1 MRTTRLLKKTGTLLL
16 SASLLGATIAPAQA
30 AMVGTAQVIAAQQG
44 ALDRARL
51 AALLEREDLQRE
63 LGAMGVDVQHARD
76 RVASLTDAE
85 VARINQQLEQLPAGS
100 DSVLGILVLIFIIFV
115 ITDALGATDIFPF
128 VHPIK

>member
-1 MRTTRLLKKTGTLLL
+1 MRTSRLVRKTGTLLL
-16 SASLLGATIAPAQA
+16 AASLLGASMAPAQA
-30 AMVGTAQVIAAQQG
+30 AMVGTAQALAAEQG
-44 ALDRARL
+44 TLDRARL
-51 AALLEREDLQRE
+51 ASLLEREDLQRQ
-63 LGAMGVDVQHARD
+63 LKAMGVDIQQARD

-85 VARINQQLEQLPAGS
+85 VARINGQIEKLPAGG

>member
-1 MRTTRLLKKTGTLLL
+1 MRTRLLKETGTLLL
-16 SASLLGATIAPAQA
+16 SASLLGATMMPAQA
-30 AMVGTAQVIAAQQG
+30 AMVGTAQAVAAQQG

-51 AALLEREDLQRE
+51 ASLLEREDLQRQ
-63 LGAMGVDVQHARD
+63 LGTMGVDVEHAKA

-100 DSVLGILVLIFIIFV
+100 DSVLGVLVLILIIFI